1 MRISLCIL
9 IHVKIVKIRRVGNT
23 VAYWWTKD
31 PNQGT
36 PVFGG
41 MDQVDDFGAPDLL
54 VGLAASAAVDDGS
67 QDDGFQFAHFSLVPL
82 AD

>member
-1 MRISLCIL
+1 MPQTPKLTRNSEMSARI
-9 IHVKIVKIRRVGNT
+9 RVGDT

-41 MDQVDDFGAPDLL
+41 MDQVDDFSAPDLL